1 MQKKAFLI
9 LFLMLFPY
17 INSYGERISKQSTP
31 FVGAQIF
38 IEPGQTQEQI
48 EQWFKLLAE
57 SNMTTCRIRMFG
69 KYMKTPSGT
78 YDFTLFDR
86 AFKLA
91 DKYHIKVYATLFPDT
106 EFTDVGGFKFPH

>member
-48 EQWFKLLAE
+48 E
-57 SNMTTCRIRMFG
+57 RG
-69 KYMKTPSGT
+69 KQ
-78 YDFTLFDR
+78 YDHLSDPYVR
-86 AFKLA
+86 
-91 DKYHIKVYATLFPDT
+91 KVYENPKWYIRFYT
-106 EFTDVGGFKFPH
+106 V

>member
-1 MQKKAFLI
+1 
-9 LFLMLFPY
+9 MLFPY

-57 SNMTTCRIRMFG
+57 KQYDHLSDPYVR
-69 KYMKTPSGT
+69 KYMKPQVVHTILHCLIGLLS
-78 YDFTLFDR
+78 
-86 AFKLA
+86 
-91 DKYHIKVYATLFPDT
+91 
-106 EFTDVGGFKFPH
+106 